1 MSTKTNPKTSTK
13 TTRLEAA
20 WRRTRGTVARRL
32 FLDRQ
37 ARFWAGRLD
46 GRWASDQRRARV
58 VAVIDEARDVKSF
71 LLRPGAGWGGYRAG
85 QFTTVT
91 VEADGVRLARCY
103 SLSSAPADPLLR
115 ITVKRAHKGRVSRW
129 LHEHVRPGD
138 VLHLGAAA
146 GEFVLPAAPPERLL
160 FVTGGSGVTPA
171 MSILRD
177 LDARDA
183 VGDVVLVCYARSRR
197 DAIFGGE
204 LRELAGRRS
213 RLRLVYAFDDD
224 AGGAGVFSEAQ
235 LAAAV
240 PDFAERAT
248 FLCGPPGLM
257 ARVERMWDAAGARA
271 RLTRERFSLPSAAA
285 APASVT
291 AIAVDAAA
299 GPDRETRMVALA
311 RSGRHCAVREGAALL
326 DELERAGERPKH
338 GCRMGICKSCT
349 STKRAGTVRNLVTG
363 AVSSE
368 RDEEIQLCI
377 SGALSD
383 LELGL

>member
-1 MSTKTNPKTSTK
+1 MATKTNTNTK
-13 TTRLEAA
+13 TTRMGAA

-37 ARFWAGRLD
+37 ARFWASRLD
-46 GRWASDQRRARV
+46 DRWAAGELRARV

-91 VEADGVRLARCY
+91 VEVDGVRLSRCY

-115 ITVKRAHKGRVSRW
+115 ITVKRAPKGRVSRW
-129 LHEHVRPGD
+129 LHEHVRAGD
-138 VLHLGAAA
+138 VLRLGAAA

-204 LRELAGRRS
+204 LRELAGRRG
-213 RLRLVYAFDDD
+213 RLRLVQVFDDQ
-224 AGGAGVFSEAQ
+224 GGAFSEAQ
-235 LAAAV
+235 LGAAV

-248 FLCGPPGLM
+248 YLCGPPGLM
-257 ARVERMWDAAGARA
+257 ARVERMWDEAGARA
-271 RLTRERFSLPSAAA
+271 RLTRERFALPSPA
-285 APASVT
+285 AP
-291 AIAVDAAA
+291 VDAAKGGGCEA
-299 GPDRETRMVALA
+299 RLVALA
-311 RSGRHCAVREGAALL
+311 RSGRRCAVRDGAALL

-383 LELGL
+383 LELAL

>member
-1 MSTKTNPKTSTK
+1 MATKTNTNTK
-13 TTRLEAA
+13 TTRMGAA

-37 ARFWAGRLD
+37 ARFWASRLD
-46 GRWASDQRRARV
+46 DRWAAGELRARV

-91 VEADGVRLARCY
+91 VEVDGVRLSRCY

-204 LRELAGRRS
+204 LRELAGRRG
-213 RLRLVYAFDDD
+213 RLRLVQVFDDQ
-224 AGGAGVFSEAQ
+224 GGAFSEAQ
-235 LAAAV
+235 LGAAV

-383 LELGL
+383 LELAL

>member
-1 MSTKTNPKTSTK
+1 
-13 TTRLEAA
+13 
-20 WRRTRGTVARRL
+20 
-32 FLDRQ
+32 
-37 ARFWAGRLD
+37 
-46 GRWASDQRRARV
+46 
-58 VAVIDEARDVKSF
+58 
-71 LLRPGAGWGGYRAG
+71 
-85 QFTTVT
+85 
-91 VEADGVRLARCY
+91 VRLSRCY

-115 ITVKRAHKGRVSRW
+115 ITVKRAPKGRVSRW
-129 LHEHVRPGD
+129 LHERVRPGD
-138 VLHLGAAA
+138 VLRLGAAA
-146 GEFVLPAAPPERLL
+146 GEFVLPAVPPERLL

-204 LRELAGRRS
+204 LRELAGRRG
-213 RLRLVYAFDDD
+213 RLRLVQMFDDQS
-224 AGGAGVFSEAQ
+224 GAFSEAQ
-235 LAAAV
+235 LGAAV

-248 FLCGPPGLM
+248 WLCGPPGLM
-257 ARVERMWDAAGARA
+257 ARVERMWDEAGARA
-271 RLTRERFSLPSAAA
+271 RLTRERFVLPSPA
-285 APASVT
+285 AP
-291 AIAVDAAA
+291 VDAAA
-299 GPDRETRMVALA
+299 GGGCEAHLVALA
-311 RSGRHCAVREGAALL
+311 RSGRRRAVRDGAALL

-383 LELGL
+383 LELAL